1 MWVAGNLMILTWGSS
16 SVATK
21 VGMGGYDPGQ
31 LTLLRFLITSTVMIG
46 FAFATRMRLP
56 QRRDILPI
64 IGLGLLGISATQF
77 SWAYGMQDVDPGTA
91 TFLVA
96 TVPVITAVIARFV
109 LDERLT
115 PAGWSGIALT
125 VIGTSVL
132 VLGQGQGVDY
142 TRGALILLIGAFTEA
157 WYYILQKP
165 LLRRYSGIEL
175 STWALIAATLPMMV
189 FLPGLD
195 RQVASASAVE
205 TGSVIYVA
213 LGAGVVGYACMAI
226 VNSRMPASIAAIL
239 MAAMPGVALL
249 VAWVWLGT
257 VPPAMSVLGGLV
269 SLAGVL
275 LTTLRGTDT
284 TAPAAQTPVVIAT
297 TGD

>member
-1 MWVAGNLMILTWGSS
+1 

-56 QRRDILPI
+56 QRRHILPI

-77 SWAYGMQDVDPGTA
+77 SWAYGMNDVDPGTA

-96 TVPVITAVIARFV
+96 TVPVITTVIARFV

-132 VLGQGQGVDY
+132 VLGQ
-142 TRGALILLIGAFTEA
+142 
-157 WYYILQKP
+157 
-165 LLRRYSGIEL
+165 
-175 STWALIAATLPMMV
+175 
-189 FLPGLD
+189 
-195 RQVASASAVE
+195 
-205 TGSVIYVA
+205 
-213 LGAGVVGYACMAI
+213 
-226 VNSRMPASIAAIL
+226 
-239 MAAMPGVALL
+239 
-249 VAWVWLGT
+249 
-257 VPPAMSVLGGLV
+257 
-269 SLAGVL
+269 
-275 LTTLRGTDT
+275 
-284 TAPAAQTPVVIAT
+284 
-297 TGD
+297 